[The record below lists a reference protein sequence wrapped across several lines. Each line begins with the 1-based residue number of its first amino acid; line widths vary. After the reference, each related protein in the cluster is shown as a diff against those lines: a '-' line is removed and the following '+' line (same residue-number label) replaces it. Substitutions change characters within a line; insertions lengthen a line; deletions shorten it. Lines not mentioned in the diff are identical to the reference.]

1 MIPSVHALRSRCPPP
16 LTFPDILYAVVGER
30 LVVPEGLTSHYRRWS
45 IANGIG
51 HWAIHRKINEF
62 RQPSTPL
69 KMAVMRFQASA
80 FAFHLLVDVDQAD
93 YWRLTEPVDISRAY
107 GIPVAIVQAYQG
119 DWLLPFHV
127 TPPDGRLYGPEELG
141 VDPAEPKPT
150 REMG

>member
-93 YWRLTEPVDISRAY
+93 HLGITSQQEISETY
-107 GIPVAIVQAYQG
+107 GIPVRIVEAYEG
-119 DWLLPFHV
+119 EWLWPFTV
-127 TPPDGRLYGPEELG
+127 TPAFGQMF
-141 VDPAEPKPT
+141 PAKEIT
-150 REMG
+150 

>member
-1 MIPSVHALRSRCPPP
+1 M
-16 LTFPDILYAVVGER
+16 TFPDILYAVVGER
-30 LVVPEGLTSHYRRWS
+30 LVVPEGLTSCYRRWS

-93 YWRLTEPVDISRAY
+93 LWRMTEPAAISRSY
-107 GIPVAIVQAYQG
+107 GIPASIVEAYQG
-119 DWLLPFHV
+119 NWLLPFHE
-127 TPPDGRLYGPEELG
+127 TPTSGRLWRPEELC
-141 VDPAEPKPT
+141 VDPAEPKPAE
-150 REMG
+150 EMG